1 MVCPIN
7 QNDLDWRLA
16 KSFCGSQTIEAPTNN
31 HHAGYGRV
39 WGFSLADRDTISVS
53 HCSVMFSY
61 LFLKR
66 LIVEISENLR
76 SSRALLT

>member
-31 HHAGYGRV
+31 HHAGYARV
-39 WGFSLADRDTISVS
+39 WGFSFADRDTISVS
-53 HCSVMFSY
+53 HCPVLFSH